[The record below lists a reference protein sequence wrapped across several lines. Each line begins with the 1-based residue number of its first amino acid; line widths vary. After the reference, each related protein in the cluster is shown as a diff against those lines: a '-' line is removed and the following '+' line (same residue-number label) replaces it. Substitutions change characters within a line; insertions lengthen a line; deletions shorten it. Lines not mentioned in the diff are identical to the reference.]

1 MPNIGCDICGGFSND
16 CVLNNI
22 DHIYSLSNKAFL
34 SSMHWVYFDM
44 VRRKKSA
51 LR

>member
-1 MPNIGCDICGGFSND
+1 MSNICYDICDSFSID

-22 DHIYSLSNKAFL
+22 DYIYRLSNKAFL
-34 SSMHWVYFDM
+34 SSIHWVYFDM

>member
-1 MPNIGCDICGGFSND
+1 MLNVGYDICDGFSND

-22 DHIYSLSNKAFL
+22 NYIYRLKNKAFL